1 MISKKSIMLLAL
13 GTLIIFGG
21 LGLAFIPFVRETDS
35 FIYLSGIK
43 PLWLQLLAG
52 LTLGIVTAKAG
63 WQIVLMPRL
72 RKTKIFFTSIIKPLD
87 LTILEIILISACA
100 GIGEELFFRGVVQP
114 LLGVWATSVLFVL
127 LHGYLNPF
135 NLPLTLYGLYMVL
148 VIGVIGLFAEYLG
161 ILSSI
166 IAHSVIDFILLT
178 ELSKAELPENDSESE

>member
-1 MISKKSIMLLAL
+1 MLLAL
-13 GTLIIFGG
+13 GTLVIFGG
-21 LGLAFIPFVRETDS
+21 LGLAFIPFVRETDA
-35 FIYLSGIK
+35 FNYLLGVK

-52 LTLGIVTAKAG
+52 LMLGIVTAKAG

-72 RKTKIFFTSIIKPLD
+72 KKTKIFFTSIIKPLE
-87 LTILEIILISACA
+87 LTILEIILISICA
-100 GIGEELFFRGVVQP
+100 GVGEELFFRGVVQP

-161 ILSSI
+161 IVSSI
-166 IAHSVIDFILLT
+166 IAHSVIDYVLLN
-178 ELSKAELPENDSESE
+178 ELSKAELPKNNSESE